1 MRKNKMEINDIV
13 SVVATSGEYIGKY
26 KGVEDGSL
34 TLEDPRMIIRADDG
48 GMGFARGIAV
58 TGEENP
64 TSVTFN
70 NYVFVVPTNEKIA
83 GHYQEATGS
92 IVTPPKTPTIIT

>member
-1 MRKNKMEINDIV
+1 MEVNDIV
-13 SVVATSGEYIGKY
+13 TVIAQSGEYVGKL
-26 KGVEDGSL
+26 KSSEGGL

-70 NYVFVVPTNEKIA
+70 SYVFIVPTNETIA
-83 GHYQEATGS
+83 NHYQEATGS
-92 IVTPPKTPTIIT
+92 IVTPPKTPTIVKP

>member
-1 MRKNKMEINDIV
+1 MEVNDIV
-13 SVVATSGEYIGKY
+13 TVIAQSGEYVGKF
-26 KGVEDGSL
+26 KSSEGGL
-34 TLEDPRMIIRADDG
+34 TLEDPRMILRADDG

-70 NYVFVVPTNEKIA
+70 NYVFVVPTNETIA
-83 GHYQEATGS
+83 NHYQEATGS
-92 IVTPPKTPTIIT
+92 IVTPPKTPTIVTT